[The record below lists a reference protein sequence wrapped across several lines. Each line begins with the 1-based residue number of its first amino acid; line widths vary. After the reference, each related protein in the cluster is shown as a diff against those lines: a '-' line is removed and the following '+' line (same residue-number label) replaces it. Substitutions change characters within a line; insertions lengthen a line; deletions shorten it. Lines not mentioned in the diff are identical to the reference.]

1 MYKEKD
7 LIEHS
12 ELMELLGYEDERSFK
27 RWCDKQHIP
36 IIKMGLKKYILS
48 QYLTQYIDNQL
59 VIFVKETFDN
69 PQDYLEK
76 LNKKCIKP
84 NSPDVE
90 KTNEQRSKAAKRFL
104 NKLKHEKGSEES

>member
-48 QYLTQYIDNQL
+48 QYLTQCIDNQL
-59 VIFVKETFDN
+59 VIFAVGSKIEKTLVKTNFE
-69 PQDYLEK
+69 PQNKIVSKYLEK
-76 LNKKCIKP
+76 FKANATARITKKG
-84 NSPDVE
+84 
-90 KTNEQRSKAAKRFL
+90 KA
-104 NKLKHEKGSEES
+104 